1 MIRSVLLF
9 LLSSLFANLAYSQ
22 GQTWYNTDSLL
33 SSLSKNEKINRIF
46 QKAETIY
53 KDAGIDTGNI
63 SLVAFKVAYLQKQMI
78 DEKLIRI
85 KHRRWYRNKK
95 IISIVDY
102 TKKGNMSRFATIDL
116 VSHKLLFDTLV
127 SQGSGKSPIKN
138 DKYVVPTFFS
148 NTVNSELSSLGL
160 IVTKKA
166 RQTHNPCHLCKYA
179 LTQKHK
185 DVVVLR
191 GLERG
196 INDNVKKR
204 DIVMHTTGSADLGGE
219 AKKVLKIKD
228 DNYRVAPGECKCYR
242 TGDDGKSKKGIAA
255 YASTCGITENGGYM
269 GQSNGCLVLP
279 EDNHIGMMNTIKR
292 KSLIFIYSNA
302 VTDGYDYF
310 RDSPLIGE
318 IVKYVRR

>member
-1 MIRSVLLF
+1 MIRAI
-9 LLSSLFANLAYSQ
+9 LLSLLSLFANPAFSQ
-22 GQTWYNTDSLL
+22 EATRYNTDSLL
-33 SSLSKNEKINRIF
+33 ASLSQNARISGIL
-46 QKAETIY
+46 QTAETIY

-63 SLVAFKVAYLQKQMI
+63 SLSAFKVAYLQKQMI

-102 TKKGNMSRFATIDL
+102 TKKGNMTRFATIDL

-196 INDNVKKR
+196 INSNVKKR

-228 DNYRVAPGECKCYR
+228 DNYRVAPDECKCYR
-242 TGDDGKSKKGIAA
+242 TGDDGKSKGIAA
-255 YASTCGITENGGYM
+255 YASTCGVTENGGYM

-279 EDNHIGMMNTIKR
+279 EDNHIGIMNTIKR

-310 RDSPLIGE
+310 RDSPVIGE